1 MKAVINGEIRDYQ
14 TVWMEDD
21 VVCLINQLLLPHRF
35 EIYRSR
41 GYMETADAIKNMIV
55 RGAPAIG
62 ATASYGMAQAILE
75 YDSEFNGFKAY
86 LDEVREFFHQTRPT
100 AYDLFHAVEHIYNK
114 VIESS
119 DIKDARQKATKESRR
134 YAEESA
140 AMCRRI
146 GEIGEDLLENGMNIL
161 THCNAGAL
169 ACVDY
174 GTALSPLRM
183 AHYNKKKMHVY
194 VDETRPRMQGSRLT
208 AWELLQEGIDYSI
221 IADNAAGYFMS
232 KGEIDLVIIGADR
245 IALNGDVVN
254 KIGSYEKAVVAR
266 ENNIPFY
273 VAAPHSTIDFK
284 CKSGKDIKIEERN
297 REEVL
302 GMLGF
307 DRERKE
313 VRKIRTSPGGSNAR
327 NPAFDVTP
335 SEYITGIV
343 TEEGIYKPDKIK
355 KLRDNIRSILS

>member
-1 MKAVINGEIRDYQ
+1 MKIDGGKRDCQ
-14 TVWMEDD
+14 TVWMKDD
-21 VVCLINQLLLPHRF
+21 IVCLINQPLLPHRF
-35 EIYRSR
+35 EIYRS
-41 GYMETADAIKNMIV
+41 GSYKQTADAIRNMIV

-62 ATASYGMAQAILE
+62 ATASYGMAQAVLE
-75 YDSEFNGFKAY
+75 YDLGFSDFKAY
-86 LDEVREFFHQTRPT
+86 LDEVSLFFHKTRPT

-114 VIESS
+114 IIESK
-119 DIKDARQKATKESRR
+119 DIRDAQDKAVKESIK

-140 AMCRRI
+140 LMCKRI
-146 GEIGEDLLENGMNIL
+146 GELGENLIEDGMNIL

-183 AHYNKKKMHVY
+183 AHYNKKRMHVY

-221 IADNAAGYFMS
+221 IADNAGGYFMS
-232 KGEIDLVIIGADR
+232 RGEIDLVIVGADR

-254 KIGSYEKAVVAR
+254 KIGTYEKAVVAQ

-273 VAAPHSTIDFK
+273 VAAPHSSIDFN
-284 CKSGKDIKIEERN
+284 CESGEDIKIEERN
-297 REEVL
+297 IDEVL
-302 GMLGF
+302 GMWGF
-307 DRERKE
+307 DREKRE
-313 VRKIRTSPGGSNAR
+313 FRKIRTSPEGSNSR

-343 TEEGIYKPDKIK
+343 TEDGVYKPDKIRN
-355 KLRDNIRSILS
+355 LG

>member
-1 MKAVINGEIRDYQ
+1 MSTKKSWKMKIDGERRDYR

-41 GYMETADAIKNMIV
+41 SYTETADAIKNMIV

-62 ATASYGMAQAILE
+62 ATASYGMAQAVLD
-75 YDSEFNGFKAY
+75 YDAGFDGFRAY
-86 LDEVREFFHQTRPT
+86 LDRVSLFFHETRPT
-100 AYDLFHAVEHIYNK
+100 AHDLFHAVEYIYNK
-114 VIESS
+114 VIESG
-119 DIKDARQKATKESRR
+119 DITEAREKAMKESLK
-134 YAEESA
+134 YADDSA
-140 AMCRRI
+140 VICKRI
-146 GEIGEDLLENGMNIL
+146 GEIGENLIEDGMNVL

-169 ACVDY
+169 ACVDH

-183 AHYNKKKMHVY
+183 AHYNKKRIHVY

-232 KGEIDLVIIGADR
+232 KGEIDLVIVGADR
-245 IALNGDVVN
+245 IALNGDVAN

-273 VAAPHSTIDFK
+273 VAAPHSTIDLK
-284 CKSGKDIKIEERN
+284 CESGRDIEIEERN

-302 GMLGF
+302 GMWGL
-307 DRERKE
+307 DRGEGRIH
-313 VRKIRTSPGGSNAR
+313 KISTSPGGSNTR
-327 NPAFDVTP
+327 NPAFDITP
-335 SEYITGIV
+335 SEYVTAIITEKGV
-343 TEEGIYKPDKIK
+343 HRPDKIR
-355 KLRDNIRSILS
+355 KLRS